1 MDNFQFWLYVIV
13 AVIYLISRA
22 RKKSQEQPGPQD
34 EVPEIPSRPVSRSYE
49 EAPTQRPKPVTFEEL
64 LREITEGKEVKPEAR
79 QEPEYV
85 DYDDEI
91 EEEEKSLETISP
103 INEER
108 TTQIYEEAKKLA
120 FYRPSLEETM
130 KLTDTDTKYGKFAE
144 FEIKQ
149 ERNLL
154 LEYAQDLR
162 DPKGFKKALILSE
175 ILNRKHF

>member
-22 RKKSQEQPGPQD
+22 RKKSKEQNAPVDFPDQETTT
-34 EVPEIPSRPVSRSYE
+34 IPRSYDQ
-49 EAPTQRPKPVTFEEL
+49 PTSPKPKPLTFEEL
-64 LREITEGKEVKPEAR
+64 LREITEAKESRPAPR
-79 QEPEYV
+79 PEPEYV

-91 EEEEKSLETISP
+91 EEEEGKSMETITP

-108 TTQIYEEAKKLA
+108 TTQVYEDAKKLA

-130 KLTDTDTKYGKFAE
+130 KLEDTDTKYGKFAE
-144 FEIKQ
+144 FEIKE

-154 LEYAQDLR
+154 LEYSQDLR
-162 DPKGFKKALILSE
+162 DPKGFKRALILSE